1 MWVMGRDPGTLH
13 TKIYIYIQYMV
24 VNDVLPSNFLTPKL
38 PSHFPCTEHP
48 DTGVKLGI
56 KVLNAPCSSILRPS
70 PGGVGK
76 QRRKW
81 SDSPKEN
88 LLETGSQVLYL
99 PNIVLLFCL
108 APILE

>member
-1 MWVMGRDPGTLH
+1 
-13 TKIYIYIQYMV
+13 MV